1 MAKATKKLDALVFID
16 TNILLDFYRVRGW
29 EGGLTVL
36 NHITESVDRII
47 TGNQIEMEFK
57 RNRQKVIL
65 EALGKTKGPDWGAL
79 TEQAAK

>member
-47 TGNQIEMEFK
+47 TEVSS
-57 RNRQKVIL
+57 RSV
-65 EALGKTKGPDWGAL
+65 
-79 TEQAAK
+79 